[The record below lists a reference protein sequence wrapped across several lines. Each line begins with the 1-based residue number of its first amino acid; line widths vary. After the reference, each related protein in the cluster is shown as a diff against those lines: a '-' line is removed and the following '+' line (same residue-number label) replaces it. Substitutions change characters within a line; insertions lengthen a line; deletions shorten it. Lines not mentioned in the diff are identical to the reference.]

1 MTKDKIINKIVN
13 LMKLSNDAN
22 DEEGQASIALAQK
35 LMIKHDIS
43 MQEIEQKSNKTEI
56 KTSELRFG
64 RVLWWQKDL
73 AATIA
78 RAFKCRALA
87 SNKTIEFVGLNEHS
101 QIAKD
106 VYEGAIAHIKYR
118 RSMMKNATKAEK
130 NSYIDGFI
138 QGLDE
143 RLMKQETELA
153 KEECTDLIVC
163 VPAEVNH
170 WIALRGYRSTTV
182 PDMPSSFDAKSYH
195 IGKDEG
201 ENAEILRSNLIK

>member
-13 LMKLSNDAN
+13 LMKLSNDTN

-87 SNKTIEFVGLNEHS
+87 SNKTIEFVGLNEHP

-106 VYEGAIAHIKYR
+106 VYEGAMSHIKYR

-182 PDMPSSFDAKSYH
+182 PDMPSSFDSKSYH

-201 ENAEILRSNLIK
+201 ENAEILKSNLIK